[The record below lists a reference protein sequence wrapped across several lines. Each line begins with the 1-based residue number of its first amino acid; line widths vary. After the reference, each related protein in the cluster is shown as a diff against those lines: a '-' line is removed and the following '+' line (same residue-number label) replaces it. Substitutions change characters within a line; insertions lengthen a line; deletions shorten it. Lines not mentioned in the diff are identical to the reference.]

1 MAALICPIMAA
12 IRAAWVSMSASDC
25 RLIGE
30 LWMRTASAVETGLL
44 CILRV
49 LVMCLRDVFR
59 IHAEV
64 ALPGD

>member
-1 MAALICPIMAA
+1 
-12 IRAAWVSMSASDC
+12 MSASDC